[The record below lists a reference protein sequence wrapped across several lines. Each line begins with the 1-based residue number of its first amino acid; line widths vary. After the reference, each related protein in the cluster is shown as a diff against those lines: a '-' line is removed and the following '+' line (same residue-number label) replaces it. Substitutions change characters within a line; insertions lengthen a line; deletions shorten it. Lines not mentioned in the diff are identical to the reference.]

1 MTIEEI
7 LRLESLLEKRGYRK
21 SSSKGLRL
29 TNEDHYWYKGFG
41 RKNNPYEE
49 GRAQYQ
55 VFFAIWDFEKYQKDA
70 GWSYQVYVE
79 VSRTVS
85 ELVKIVL
92 TSIDS
97 SSTIEEVEQ
106 MAEKFFKF
114 VDENFSIGQEWI
126 LINNNK
132 SNP

>member
-7 LRLESLLEKRGYRK
+7 LRLESLLEKRGYTK
-21 SSSKGLRL
+21 SSSKSLRL
-29 TNEDHYWYKGFG
+29 TNEDHYWYKGFE
-41 RKNNPYEE
+41 RNNNPYEE

-55 VFFAIWDFEKYQKDA
+55 VFFAIWDFEKYQRDA
-70 GWSYQVYVE
+70 GWSFQVYVE
-79 VSRTVS
+79 VSRTIS

-97 SSTIEEVEQ
+97 NSTIEEVEQ
-106 MAEKFFKF
+106 MAERFFKF

-126 LINNNK
+126 SINNK